1 MMLQRLAVAVPKRYS
16 NDIAQR
22 FLAAGRYSRLM
33 DLGGAPS
40 STTDPSKITAPNL
53 NKNCHLQYVIFDFEV
68 LCRSMQDQDPTT
80 GTSSNAM
87 ATTPT
92 VVAPMMAPV
101 QPDVDRVLELAQLL
115 KVDIA
120 GRNNK
125 DHPLVTNQTFDDD
138 LSLLTTGSEDAS
150 SLSSSRPPTK
160 LTPHH
165 NTTKPLSAASPMA
178 GTADL
183 RLKYADKLRQKTGG
197 GVATVDDNARDELVS
212 SKRGGDAEFHFAAR
226 QHAMAQSSSTTSTRW
241 MAGTGTGQLLSFLH
255 SRSFKVVLL
264 PTPVEQVQKAPSPS
278 HQAEAQ
284 SMDELVQQ
292 LQSKLSFHSV
302 IHQTGSLTVERIFT
316 DALADTVTM
325 RDRCLCV
332 SDRDSILKGAK
343 EAGMLTL
350 RIRPPNARR
359 GNVSTNYTAETVMET
374 QTIVNEINGISFSSV
389 LQQGY

>member
-1 MMLQRLAVAVPKRYS
+1 MMLQRLAAATSRRHS

-22 FLAAGRYSRLM
+22 FLAAGRYSRLI

-68 LCRSMQDQDPTT
+68 LCRSMQDQDPT
-80 GTSSNAM
+80 SSNAI
-87 ATTPT
+87 ATPT
-92 VVAPMMAPV
+92 VVAKMAPV

-125 DHPLVTNQTFDDD
+125 DHPLVANQTFDDD
-138 LSLLTTGSEDAS
+138 LSLLTTGSEG
-150 SLSSSRPPTK
+150 LPQTK
-160 LTPHH
+160 QTPHH
-165 NTTKPLSAASPMA
+165 DTTKPLSAASPMA

-197 GVATVDDNARDELVS
+197 GGVATVVDNARDELVS
-212 SKRGGDAEFHFAAR
+212 SQRGGDADFHFAAR

-278 HQAEAQ
+278 HEAEAQ

-302 IHQTGSLTVERIFT
+302 IHQNGSLTVDRIFT

-343 EAGMLTL
+343 DAGMLTL

-359 GNVSTNYTAETVMET
+359 GNVSTNYTAETVTET
-374 QTIVNEINGISFSSV
+374 QTIVNEINGISFNSV